1 MTDTT
6 ITPAPSSADISGLD
20 AAQKRMKNLSHRD
33 FGGSAAR
40 QAAAIAWAGAEVG
53 AELRENTAALS
64 TVNAALA
71 SIAGA
76 AVRQAEAAER
86 SAAAADR
93 TAQFTQLQTMLALY
107 NTPAQMLPEGVLD
120 QFKQQL
126 GIASAP
132 AAPRRASVAAA
143 APKPTTAPASAA
155 TQYDEFS

>member
-107 NTPAQMLPEGVLD
+107 NTPAQMLPRV
-120 QFKQQL
+120 
-126 GIASAP
+126 SSTSSSSSSVS
-132 AAPRRASVAAA
+132 RRRRGTPTSLRAAA